1 MAKATGFTCDNPE
14 CGKFLVGDSLPA
26 GWLVLAVALE
36 KGIGGQDRMELCSNF
51 CLAQLAVARTEAEG
65 KPLTTAATPRRV
77 YKSPEARQRA
87 IDNGRRTSHKV
98 HHLGKG
104 VVVEGC
110 KFCEEATTPVTV

>member
-65 KPLTTAATPRRV
+65 RPLKGTKPSGRRL
-77 YKSPEARQRA
+77 YKSEEARLRA
-87 IDNGRRTSHKV
+87 QENGRRTTHKV
-98 HHLGKG
+98 HHADKG
-104 VVVEGC
+104 VLVEGC
-110 KFCEEATTPVTV
+110 TYCEESTVPA